1 MGKVREN
8 RFKIVDKVGNL
19 VMDNQYNVYVKNI
32 AEGQPLCFYTCGCL
46 VSEVGFMHVHRV
58 LDMDVLIFVQEGTL
72 YITKDGTEFV
82 VNQDEYILLEAG
94 SEHWGTRM
102 QKGPLSYMWVH
113 FAAPKIRSTSIP
125 DENFEYIIPEYKKA
139 SNPQRIHLLF
149 RQLLD
154 FQRHES
160 PYSKN
165 ILSCALELLLM
176 EMTQQCLDEKY
187 SFKEMSSKIYNI
199 CQWIKS
205 NCQGKL
211 NAGVIAGHFHYNAE
225 YLSLL
230 FKKETGY
237 TLIQYLNRTRTE
249 VAKRLLETDGIT
261 VKETAYSSGFSDEKY
276 FMRMFKKQE
285 GMTPLEYREAFRK
298 HSINC

>member
-46 VSEVGFMHVHRV
+46 VSEVGFIHVHRV

-199 CQWIKS
+199 CQWI
-205 NCQGKL
+205 
-211 NAGVIAGHFHYNAE
+211 
-225 YLSLL
+225 
-230 FKKETGY
+230 
-237 TLIQYLNRTRTE
+237 
-249 VAKRLLETDGIT
+249 
-261 VKETAYSSGFSDEKY
+261 
-276 FMRMFKKQE
+276 
-285 GMTPLEYREAFRK
+285 
-298 HSINC
+298 